1 MSRSPRTN
9 RKPGR
14 QLRAACAGLV
24 LIAAGVSLS
33 ACNQAART
41 STGGY
46 EADKPAGPVSKVEPI
61 KGNGT
66 EVALVKFSAL
76 GAKKV
81 GLQTAVI
88 RRDGEQKVMPYAALL
103 YDSEGKAFAYTS
115 PKPLTFVR
123 KDIKVERVEGDR
135 VMLAEGPPAG
145 ARVVTTGAD
154 EVYGTEFGVEEE

>member
-1 MSRSPRTN
+1 MSRSRTN

-33 ACNQAART
+33 ACNQAAGT

-46 EADKPAGPVSKVEPI
+46 EADKPAEPVSKVEPI
-61 KGNGT
+61 KGT
-66 EVALVKFSAL
+66 DVVLVKFSAL

-81 GLQTAVI
+81 GLQTSVI

-123 KDIKVERVEGDR
+123 KDIKVEREDGDR
-135 VMLAEGPPAG
+135 VVLAEGPPVG
-145 ARVVTTGAD
+145 TRVVTVGAD
-154 EVYGTEFGVEEE
+154 EVYGAEIGVEAE

>member
-1 MSRSPRTN
+1 MN
-9 RKPGR
+9 RLRVGLERGR
-14 QLRAACAGLV
+14 RLRAACAGLV

-33 ACNQAART
+33 ACNQATGT

-61 KGNGT
+61 KGT
-66 EVALVKFSAL
+66 DVALVKFSAL

-103 YDSEGKAFAYTS
+103 YDGEGNAFAYTS

-123 KDIKVERVEGDR
+123 KDVTVDRVEGNR
-135 VMLAEGPPAG
+135 VVLAEGPPAG
-145 ARVVTTGAD
+145 TRVVTTGAD
-154 EVYGTEFGVEEE
+154 EVYGTEVGVEAE

>member
-1 MSRSPRTN
+1 MN
-9 RKPGR
+9 RLRVGLERGR
-14 QLRAACAGLV
+14 RLRAACAGLV

-33 ACNQAART
+33 ACNQATGT

-61 KGNGT
+61 KGT
-66 EVALVKFSAL
+66 DVALVKFSAL

-103 YDSEGKAFAYTS
+103 YDGEGKAFAYTS

-123 KDIKVERVEGDR
+123 KDVTVDRVEGNR
-135 VMLAEGPPAG
+135 VVLAEGPPAG
-145 ARVVTTGAD
+145 TRVVTTGAD
-154 EVYGTEFGVEEE
+154 EVYGTEVGVEAE

>member
-1 MSRSPRTN
+1 MSRSRFN
-9 RKPGR
+9 RRSGR

-33 ACNQAART
+33 ACSQT

-46 EADKPAGPVSKVEPI
+46 EADKPAGPVFKVEPI
-61 KGNGT
+61 KGT

-123 KDIKVERVEGDR
+123 KKVKVERVEGDR

>member
-1 MSRSPRTN
+1 MSRSR
-9 RKPGR
+9 RSGR
-14 QLRAACAGLV
+14 QLRAVCAGLV

-33 ACNQAART
+33 ACSQT
-41 STGGY
+41 PTGGY
-46 EADKPAGPVSKVEPI
+46 EPAEPVSKVEPI
-61 KGNGT
+61 KGKGT

-115 PKPLTFVR
+115 PKPLTFMR
-123 KDIKVERVEGDR
+123 KEVKVERVEGDR
-135 VMLAEGPPAG
+135 VMLDEGPPAG
-145 ARVVTTGAD
+145 TRVVTTGAD

>member
-1 MSRSPRTN
+1 
-9 RKPGR
+9 
-14 QLRAACAGLV
+14 V

-33 ACNQAART
+33 ACNQATET

-46 EADKPAGPVSKVEPI
+46 EAVKPAEPVSKVEPI
-61 KGNGT
+61 KGT
-66 EVALVKFSAL
+66 EVQLVKFSAL

-81 GLQTAVI
+81 GLQTALV
-88 RRDGEQKVMPYAALL
+88 RRDGEQKVIPYAALL
-103 YDSEGKAFAYTS
+103 YDSEGKAFVYTS

-123 KDIKVERVEGDR
+123 KEVKAEREDGDR

-145 ARVVTTGAD
+145 TRVVTTGAV

>member
-1 MSRSPRTN
+1 MSRSRIN
-9 RKPGR
+9 RKSGR
-14 QLRAACAGLV
+14 QLRAVCAGLV

-33 ACNQAART
+33 ACNRAAET

-61 KGNGT
+61 KGT
-66 EVALVKFSAL
+66 DVALVKFSAL

-88 RRDGEQKVMPYAALL
+88 RRDGEQEVMPYAALL
-103 YDSEGKAFAYTS
+103 YDGEGKAFAYTS

-123 KDIKVERVEGDR
+123 KEVTVERVDGDR
-135 VMLAEGPPAG
+135 VVLAEGPPAG
-145 ARVVTTGAD
+145 TRVVTTGAD

>member
-1 MSRSPRTN
+1 MSRSRTN

-24 LIAAGVSLS
+24 LIAAGVLLS
-33 ACNQAART
+33 SCYQAAGT

-46 EADKPAGPVSKVEPI
+46 EADKPAGPVFKVEPI
-61 KGNGT
+61 KGT
-66 EVALVKFSAL
+66 DVALVKFSAL

-103 YDSEGKAFAYTS
+103 YDGEGKAFAYTS

-123 KDIKVERVEGDR
+123 KEVKVERVEGDR
-135 VMLAEGPPAG
+135 VMLDEGPPAG
-145 ARVVTTGAD
+145 TRVVTTGAD

>member
-1 MSRSPRTN
+1 MSRSRIN
-9 RKPGR
+9 HKSGR

-33 ACNQAART
+33 ACNQAAET

-46 EADKPAGPVSKVEPI
+46 EAGKPAGPVSKVEPI
-61 KGNGT
+61 KGT
-66 EVALVKFSAL
+66 DVALVKFSAL
-76 GAKKV
+76 AAKNV

-88 RRDGEQKVMPYAALL
+88 RMDGEQKVMPYDALL
-103 YDSEGKAFAYTS
+103 YDGEGKAFAYTS

-123 KDIKVERVEGDR
+123 KEVKVEHVDGDR
-135 VMLAEGPPAG
+135 VMLDEGPPAG
-145 ARVVTTGAD
+145 TRVVTTGAD

>member
-1 MSRSPRTN
+1 MSRSRTN

-24 LIAAGVSLS
+24 LIATGASLS
-33 ACNQAART
+33 ACNQPAGT

-61 KGNGT
+61 KGTGVT
-66 EVALVKFSAL
+66 LVKFSAL

-103 YDSEGKAFAYTS
+103 YDGEGKAFAYTS

-123 KDIKVERVEGDR
+123 KDVTVDRVEGDR
-135 VMLAEGPPAG
+135 VVLAEGPPAG
-145 ARVVTTGAD
+145 TRVVTTGAD
-154 EVYGTEFGVEEE
+154 EVYGTEVGVEAE